1 MTPEMIREFE
11 KAGKAIAKLRG
22 SEILFDDEPGKM
34 HFVYLAMNKDEESL
48 DRAISEIVACD
59 EGTPRVSA
67 EYSREGLL
75 SARSSL

>member
-34 HFVYLAMNKDEESL
+34 HFVYLAMNKDDIG
-48 DRAISEIVACD
+48 DR
-59 EGTPRVSA
+59 
-67 EYSREGLL
+67 GL
-75 SARSSL
+75 R